1 MTLIREGK
9 GTLSLLSM
17 SVASSMA
24 PDTALRAPPAGV
36 PLLSHA
42 PPSFEKRSQEPEG
55 STALPAAMR
64 CRMTHRPKGNAM
76 ERKEVTRMLVGVRP
90 QGQGTIRV
98 VGAKLHGIVVTESK
112 LNYHGSITIDTDILE
127 AASLLPL
134 EYVYIWNK
142 HSGSRI
148 ETYVL
153 PGPRGSGVVCLNGA
167 AARTCQVGDE
177 IIVASSREIPV
188 SDYHEGFSCRVLTF
202 DQNGGL
208 PNRVAEK
215 LEYRVAAKDD
225 GTEFVIMDM
234 GTGQEWIG

>member
-1 MTLIREGK
+1 
-9 GTLSLLSM
+9 
-17 SVASSMA
+17 MA
-24 PDTALRAPPAGV
+24 G
-36 PLLSHA
+36 
-42 PPSFEKRSQEPEG
+42 
-55 STALPAAMR
+55 
-64 CRMTHRPKGNAM
+64 
-76 ERKEVTRMLVGVRP
+76 RP
-90 QGQGTIRV
+90 QGERHGKKGSHPHAGGCPAP
-98 VGAKLHGIVVTESK
+98 GAGHHPRRRRQAARHRGHGIK

-127 AASLLPL
+127 AARLLPL

-188 SDYHEGFSCRVLTF
+188 SDYHDGFSCRVLTF
-202 DQNGGL
+202 DQSGEL

-215 LEYRVAAKDD
+215 LEYRVAARDD

-234 GTGQEWIG
+234 ATGREWIG

>member
-1 MTLIREGK
+1 MT
-9 GTLSLLSM
+9 
-17 SVASSMA
+17 
-24 PDTALRAPPAGV
+24 D
-36 PLLSHA
+36 
-42 PPSFEKRSQEPEG
+42 RS
-55 STALPAAMR
+55 
-64 CRMTHRPKGNAM
+64 PKGNHM
-76 ERKEVTRMLVGVRP
+76 ERKEVTRMLVGVQP

-112 LNYHGSITIDTDILE
+112 LNYHGSITIDTDILD
-127 AASLLPL
+127 AAHLLPL

-188 SDYHEGFSCRVLTF
+188 SDYHDGFSCRVLTF
-202 DQNGGL
+202 DQSGEL

-215 LEYRVAAKDD
+215 LEYRVAAKGD

-234 GTGQEWIG
+234 ATGQEWIG

>member
-1 MTLIREGK
+1 
-9 GTLSLLSM
+9 
-17 SVASSMA
+17 
-24 PDTALRAPPAGV
+24 
-36 PLLSHA
+36 
-42 PPSFEKRSQEPEG
+42 
-55 STALPAAMR
+55 
-64 CRMTHRPKGNAM
+64 M
-76 ERKEVTRMLVGVRP
+76 ERKEVTRMLVGVQP

-127 AASLLPL
+127 AARLLPL

-188 SDYHEGFSCRVLTF
+188 SDYHDGFSCRVLTF
-202 DQNGGL
+202 DQSGEL

-234 GTGQEWIG
+234 ATGQEWIGETYRSDMRGKGPPLLAHGAPRRNGTAPAAKRPFPSSLFPFKDCPQGA

>member
-1 MTLIREGK
+1 
-9 GTLSLLSM
+9 
-17 SVASSMA
+17 MA
-24 PDTALRAPPAGV
+24 PDTALRATSGGV

-127 AASLLPL
+127 AAGLLPL

-188 SDYHEGFSCRVLTF
+188 SDYHDGFSCRVLTF
-202 DQNGGL
+202 DQSGEL

>member
-1 MTLIREGK
+1 
-9 GTLSLLSM
+9 
-17 SVASSMA
+17 
-24 PDTALRAPPAGV
+24 
-36 PLLSHA
+36 
-42 PPSFEKRSQEPEG
+42 
-55 STALPAAMR
+55 
-64 CRMTHRPKGNAM
+64 M
-76 ERKEVTRMLVGVRP
+76 ERKEVTRMRVGVQP

-127 AASLLPL
+127 AARLLPL

-188 SDYHEGFSCRVLTF
+188 SDYHDGFSCRVLTF
-202 DQNGGL
+202 DQSGEL

-234 GTGQEWIG
+234 ATGQEWIG

>member
-1 MTLIREGK
+1 MT
-9 GTLSLLSM
+9 
-17 SVASSMA
+17 
-24 PDTALRAPPAGV
+24 D
-36 PLLSHA
+36 
-42 PPSFEKRSQEPEG
+42 RS
-55 STALPAAMR
+55 
-64 CRMTHRPKGNAM
+64 PKGNHM
-76 ERKEVTRMLVGVRP
+76 ERKEVTRMLVGVQP

-127 AASLLPL
+127 AAHLLPL

-188 SDYHEGFSCRVLTF
+188 SDYHDGFSCRVLTF
-202 DQNGGL
+202 DQRRAAQPCGREAGIPRGRQGRRHGIRHHGHGHRPGMDRLDSSFTRGEGDAIAL
-208 PNRVAEK
+208 PMPGAT
-215 LEYRVAAKDD
+215 AS
-225 GTEFVIMDM
+225 
-234 GTGQEWIG
+234 

>member
-1 MTLIREGK
+1 MRGEGNVFRWK
-9 GTLSLLSM
+9 S
-17 SVASSMA
+17 
-24 PDTALRAPPAGV
+24 
-36 PLLSHA
+36 PL
-42 PPSFEKRSQEPEG
+42 PPSCSLILQNRPQG
-55 STALPAAMR
+55 ARRLLQTLPGGTF
-64 CRMTHRPKGNAM
+64 CRMTDRSPKGNHM
-76 ERKEVTRMLVGVRP
+76 ERKEVTRMLVGVQP

-127 AASLLPL
+127 AAHLLPL

-188 SDYHEGFSCRVLTF
+188 SDYHDGFSCRVLTF
-202 DQNGGL
+202 DQSGEL

-215 LEYRVAAKDD
+215 LEYRVAAKGD

-234 GTGQEWIG
+234 ATGQEWIG

>member
-1 MTLIREGK
+1 MGLFQRKKSPTPLI
-9 GTLSLLSM
+9 L
-17 SVASSMA
+17 
-24 PDTALRAPPAGV
+24 
-36 PLLSHA
+36 
-42 PPSFEKRSQEPEG
+42 PPSFKTAYG
-55 STALPAAMR
+55 SLTAPPDPARRYALPHDGQ
-64 CRMTHRPKGNAM
+64 TKGIAM
-76 ERKEVTRMLVGVRP
+76 ERKEVTRMLVGVQP

-127 AASLLPL
+127 AARLLPL

-188 SDYHEGFSCRVLTF
+188 SDYHDGFSCRVLTF
-202 DQNGGL
+202 DQSGEL

-234 GTGQEWIG
+234 ATGQEWIG

>member
-1 MTLIREGK
+1 
-9 GTLSLLSM
+9 
-17 SVASSMA
+17 
-24 PDTALRAPPAGV
+24 
-36 PLLSHA
+36 
-42 PPSFEKRSQEPEG
+42 
-55 STALPAAMR
+55 
-64 CRMTHRPKGNAM
+64 M
-76 ERKEVTRMLVGVRP
+76 ERKEVTRMLVGVQPR
-90 QGQGTIRV
+90 GHGTIRV

-127 AASLLPL
+127 AARLLPL

-142 HSGSRI
+142 HSGARI

-188 SDYHEGFSCRVLTF
+188 AQYHDGFACRVLTF
-202 DQNGGL
+202 DQTGGL
-208 PNRVAEK
+208 PNRVAEL
-215 LEYRVAAKDD
+215 LEYRVAARDE

-234 GTGQEWIG
+234 ATGREWIS

>member
-1 MTLIREGK
+1 
-9 GTLSLLSM
+9 
-17 SVASSMA
+17 
-24 PDTALRAPPAGV
+24 
-36 PLLSHA
+36 
-42 PPSFEKRSQEPEG
+42 
-55 STALPAAMR
+55 
-64 CRMTHRPKGNAM
+64 M
-76 ERKEVTRMLVGVRP
+76 ERKEVTRMLVGVQP

-127 AASLLPL
+127 AARLLPL

-188 SDYHEGFSCRVLTF
+188 SDYHDGFSCGRKAGIPRGR
-202 DQNGGL
+202 QGRRHGIRHHGHGHR
-208 PNRVAEK
+208 P
-215 LEYRVAAKDD
+215 
-225 GTEFVIMDM
+225 GMDRLDIPFWHE
-234 GTGQEWIG
+234 GEGATAVCPWRPPS